1 MGYRLSNNAIDA
13 VMEIIKEC
21 IEEGNFD
28 IPEYVPFDL
37 LKEEIINTQLSLRAA
52 NKDGNK
58 EDIIK
63 LSKLYEKAEDLE
75 MQWQLEAEQE
85 NVNMQ
90 NENNTNL
97 PYNKNILEKEAAMT
111 KVNDIETMPEAGRG
125 ETQDNAAWINN
136 NDFNRA

>member
-1 MGYRLSNNAIDA
+1 
-13 VMEIIKEC
+13 MEIIKEC

-28 IPEYVPFDL
+28 IPEYIPFDL

-63 LSKLYEKAEDLE
+63 LSKLYEKAEDLA

-136 NDFNRA
+136 DDFDRA

>member
-1 MGYRLSNNAIDA
+1 
-13 VMEIIKEC
+13 
-21 IEEGNFD
+21 
-28 IPEYVPFDL
+28 
-37 LKEEIINTQLSLRAA
+37 
-52 NKDGNK
+52 
-58 EDIIK
+58 
-63 LSKLYEKAEDLE
+63 

-111 KVNDIETMPEAGRG
+111 KVNDIEIMPEAGRG

-136 NDFNRA
+136 NDFDRA